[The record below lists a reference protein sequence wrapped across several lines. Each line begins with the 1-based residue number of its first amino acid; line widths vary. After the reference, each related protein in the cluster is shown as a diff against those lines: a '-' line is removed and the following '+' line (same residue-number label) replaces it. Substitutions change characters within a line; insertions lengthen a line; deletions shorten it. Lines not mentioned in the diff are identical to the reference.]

1 MVKQQTL
8 ETLTRCRALLQV
20 WQRIDGEFPLQ
31 YMLCLIE
38 IAADEGLSLSDL
50 ATRTHM
56 PLSTVSRIVGALSDH
71 RKNGKS
77 YGLIRVDISATE
89 RRRKELSLTPKGRS
103 TIIDISK
110 ILILKR
116 EQTDLIQISS

>member
-1 MVKQQTL
+1 MAKQQTM
-8 ETLTRCRALLQV
+8 ETLARCRTLLQV
-20 WQRIDGEFPLQ
+20 WQKIDAEFPLQ

-38 IAADEGLSLSDL
+38 IAADEGISLSDL
-50 ATRTHM
+50 ATRTQM

-89 RRRKELSLTPKGRS
+89 RRRKELSLSPKGRALVGELGRS
-103 TIIDISK
+103 A
-110 ILILKR
+110 
-116 EQTDLIQISS
+116 

>member
-1 MVKQQTL
+1 MVKPQTL

-50 ATRTHM
+50 ATRTRM

-71 RKNGKS
+71 RPKGKS

-89 RRRKELSLTPKGRS
+89 RRRKELSLTPKGRALVGELQNN
-103 TIIDISK
+103 
-110 ILILKR
+110 LILHTG
-116 EQTDLIQISS
+116 E